1 MKSRIFQREG
11 EMFFLKLQY
20 AENNKS
26 CIYLDNVVWNI
37 YSTSLSFF
45 FFFLFNE
52 KFYVLLFI
60 REKKGVIC
68 SNYILVGTR
77 SNLKDNCPKKKLGIL
92 EKFYQDSGLLF
103 LPLRSPLDRHFF

>member
-60 REKKGVIC
+60 REKK
-68 SNYILVGTR
+68 R
-77 SNLKDNCPKKKLGIL
+77 SNLFQLHSGWNKI
-92 EKFYQDSGLLF
+92 KFE
-103 LPLRSPLDRHFF
+103 R